1 MVQIPAPFRES
12 SPQIL
17 ILPLFHIHTSQLPF
31 FYLPLHKRVGKA
43 YYTQASSSV
52 CTAPSSLP
60 PFCGD
65 VCPLLSL
72 LIEWRQ
78 ISFSSRA
85 TNTSP
90 LFFSPFLFSSFSN
103 LIRRRRRRSLG
114 AREDEGAL
122 PLCCISF
129 FETPPGWEDE
139 KNLVFPDCWSSPSGR
154 RKDSFPR
161 GPLSSSSFLFL
172 RVPGPSP
179 FPVRPE
185 MQRVG
190 IERRRIRKPRRETR
204 NGKNPSPLRTTPQ
217 KGRSERMQM
226 RWRGKKRCCIVHG
239 RPFLNSNSNTLRDP
253 HYRTHPTVSHYGGSL
268 P

>member
-1 MVQIPAPFRES
+1 MRPSPPRRARRRHCSSSHPTGEPNLFPPPTAPAAAVGEVGRSMVQIPAPFRES

-17 ILPLFHIHTSQLPF
+17 ILPLFHIHTSRPPF
-31 FYLPLHKRVGKA
+31 FYLPVHKRMGKA
-43 YYTQASSSV
+43 YCTQASSSV

-60 PFCGD
+60 PLCGD
-65 VCPLLSL
+65 VCPLLPL

-90 LFFSPFLFSSFSN
+90 PLFSPFLLSSFSN

-154 RKDSFPR
+154 RRTRSLEALFPLLR
-161 GPLSSSSFLFL
+161 FCFSGFQGLLLFPCGL
-172 RVPGPSP
+172 KCK
-179 FPVRPE
+179 E
-185 MQRVG
+185 
-190 IERRRIRKPRRETR
+190 
-204 NGKNPSPLRTTPQ
+204 
-217 KGRSERMQM
+217 
-226 RWRGKKRCCIVHG
+226 
-239 RPFLNSNSNTLRDP
+239 
-253 HYRTHPTVSHYGGSL
+253 
-268 P
+268 